1 MPDVR
6 HSAEMIADA
15 IGTPTAAPAV
25 RWRWGTVEGVNSG
38 GTMNVNIGGASVPGI
53 RCASHVMG
61 AGVGDRVRVA
71 YYGVDAIVDA
81 VRATGAHHA
90 PFSFRECAAPS
101 TNISSG
107 TIAEVSATVPTVS
120 GYTRRG
126 AVQAW
131 ATGSGTVIVGAPW
144 CSGNTIRAKVRAN
157 NAATNIVVH
166 FYVIY
171 EYTG

>member
-1 MPDVR
+1 MPSSIER
-6 HSAEMIADA
+6 GAELIAEA
-15 IGTPTAAPAV
+15 MEPKSQPQPA
-25 RWRWGTVEGVNSG
+25 RWRWGTVEAVGDGV
-38 GTMNVNIGGASVPGI
+38 MQVRIGGASVPGI

-71 YYGVDAIVDA
+71 YYGADAIVDA

-90 PFSFRECAAPS
+90 PFAFRECAAPS